1 MDKHPH
7 PYIPTL
13 IDEVAEG
20 AISRRDFLRRAT
32 LLGLSSAAAYSALGM
47 AEPSGGDA
55 AAQDMPQGGNLR
67 IGMRCME
74 IKDPHVVDFAEKS
87 NVVRQVCEYLTLT
100 DRNNI
105 TKPYLLEK
113 WEVSD
118 DLKTWTLHVRKDV
131 KWRKGRQFTADDVV
145 WNLKRVADPAIGSS
159 VLGLFTGYLVE
170 EYETGEKDEQGNAK
184 KSSRLWADNAIEK
197 VDDYTVRLNA
207 FAPQIGVPE
216 HLFHYP
222 MFILDPEEN
231 GAFGPGANGTGPFD
245 LTEYTVGK
253 NAKFKARTD
262 YWGDGPYLDTFEFV
276 DLGDNPGASIAA
288 MASKQVDGLSEA
300 DAVQV
305 NAMKSFPHVEIHS
318 VETTQTAVAR
328 MHTDVEQF
336 KDKRVRKAMRLAV
349 DRDKLIQ
356 TALLGAGTPGED
368 HHVAPSHPEYAE
380 LPKYG
385 RDIEKAKALM
395 AEAGYPDGFEFDMT
409 TRPDPNWEF
418 NTAQVLAEQFKDI
431 GVRVNI
437 KALPSAQ
444 FWEVWITSPFSV
456 TGWGHRPLAIMT
468 LSLAYRSNAAWN
480 ESHFSNAE
488 FDQLLTKAEGILD
501 PKERSKVMLRIEE
514 IMQDEGPIV
523 QAYWRTFTTAMD
535 KKVKGFEL
543 HPTGYLFAHQYAIVA

>member
-1 MDKHPH
+1 LEKHPH

-13 IDEVAEG
+13 LDEVTDG
-20 AISRRDFLRRAT
+20 TISRRDFLRRAT
-32 LLGLSSAAAYSALGM
+32 LLGLSAAAAYSAIGM
-47 AEPSGGDA
+47 ADPSGGA
-55 AAQDMPQGGNLR
+55 QAQDLPKGGNLR

-74 IKDPHVVDFAEKS
+74 IKDPHAVDFGEKA
-87 NVVRQVCEYLTLT
+87 NVIRQVCEYLTLT

-105 TKPYLLEK
+105 THPYLLEK

-118 DLKTWTLHVRKDV
+118 DLKTWTLHVRKGV
-131 KWRKGRQFTADDVV
+131 KWRKGRPFTADDVV
-145 WNLKRVADPAIGSS
+145 WNLKRVSDPAIGSS
-159 VLGLFTGYLVE
+159 VLGLFTGYLIQ
-170 EYETGEKDEQGNAK
+170 EYETSEKDEQGNAK
-184 KSSRLWADNAIEK
+184 KSSKLWADNAIEK
-197 VDDYTVRLNA
+197 VDDHTVRLNA
-207 FAPQIGVPE
+207 FAPQIAVPE

-222 MFILDPEEN
+222 MFILDPDEH
-231 GAFGPGANGTGPFD
+231 GAFGPDANGTGPFEM
-245 LTEYTVGK
+245 TEYTVGK

-262 YWGDGPYLDTFEFV
+262 YWGNGPYLETFEFV

-288 MASKQVDGLSEA
+288 IASKQVDGLSEA

-305 NAMKSFPHVEIHS
+305 NAIKSFQHVKIHS

-328 MHTDVEQF
+328 VHPDIEQF

-349 DRDKLIQ
+349 DRDKIIQ

-368 HHVAPSHPEYAE
+368 HHVAPSHPEYAA

-385 RDIEKAKALM
+385 RDIEKAKALL

-418 NTAQVLAEQFKDI
+418 NTSQVLAEQFKDI
-431 GVRVNI
+431 GIRVNI
-437 KALPSAQ
+437 KTLPSAQ
-444 FWEVWITSPFSV
+444 YWEVWTSSPFSV

-488 FDQLLTKAEGILD
+488 FDRLLSQAEGILD
-501 PKERSKVMLRIEE
+501 PKERSKIMMRIEE

-523 QAYWRTFTTAMD
+523 QTYWRTFTTAMD
-535 KKVKGFEL
+535 KKVKGFEV
-543 HPTGYLFAHQYAIVA
+543 HPTGYIFAHQYAIAA